1 MPFFVTQNKQW
12 YLSSVQIP
20 FGGAH
25 HFFPCEGSNQRS
37 TCGENHPNLWSAAS
51 GESVS
56 IFIGFKT
63 DSNAASGVSLCFS
76 VALQHLDGIFSY
88 VPSTVPSTKKKWPC
102 QQHPELFV
110 RLFLDVL
117 ALASSSAV
125 GVPKLGSKAKVSRA
139 RLDMAWSF
147 KGVAW
152 PSGCVVAT

>member
-12 YLSSVQIP
+12 YLSRVQYRLEVRTI
-20 FGGAH
+20 
-25 HFFPCEGSNQRS
+25 FFHAKARINEALAVKTSKSLISR
-37 TCGENHPNLWSAAS
+37 S

>member
-1 MPFFVTQNKQW
+1 MDSPCHFLSPKTNNDICPVSNTVWRCAPFFSMPR
-12 YLSSVQIP
+12 L
-20 FGGAH
+20 
-25 HFFPCEGSNQRS
+25 ES
-37 TCGENHPNLWSAAS
+37 TKHLAVKTSKSLISRS

-76 VALQHLDGIFSY
+76 VALQHLDGICSY

-117 ALASSSAV
+117 ALASSSAF

-147 KGVAW
+147 KGVA
-152 PSGCVVAT
+152 

>member
-1 MPFFVTQNKQW
+1 MI
-12 YLSSVQIP
+12 SVQCPIP

-37 TCGENHPNLWSAAS
+37 TCGENIQISDQPIRGIGINFHRIQN
-51 GESVS
+51 
-56 IFIGFKT
+56 GFKCRIWGLT
-63 DSNAASGVSLCFS
+63 MSLS

-117 ALASSSAV
+117 ALASSSAF

-147 KGVAW
+147 KGVA
-152 PSGCVVAT
+152 